1 VDTGAEAAAGAGAD
15 LGVEVVLADSEAAVP
30 AGVGL
35 AVAGS
40 KRGAMVPEKKINDF
54 VSRLRSAAGANLE
67 SVILFGSAVAG
78 DFHPEFSNVNLF
90 CVIRDSSFGALQ
102 TLAPVIQ
109 WWDAQKQAPPL
120 FMTRSE
126 IERSTDVFAIEL
138 IDMQQHH
145 RVVFGTDVLRDL
157 SIPTNL
163 HRIQVEYELREKLS
177 LLRQHMLLA
186 SGNDSRLWDLLLRS
200 VSSFATLFRHA
211 LMVLGHNAPIGKRET
226 VQALSKQIGFDP
238 SGILHVLDVRERK
251 ADRKQFSVTDV
262 FSRYLV
268 ALEQVTGAVDRML
281 DSGSA
286 ATL

>member
-1 VDTGAEAAAGAGAD
+1 
-15 LGVEVVLADSEAAVP
+15 
-30 AGVGL
+30 
-35 AVAGS
+35 
-40 KRGAMVPEKKINDF
+40 MVPEKKINDF

-67 SVILFGSAVAG
+67 SVVLFGSAVAG

-102 TLAPVIQ
+102 ALAPAVK
-109 WWDAQKQAPPL
+109 WWDAQKQPPPL

-126 IERSTDVFAIEL
+126 IERSTDVFTIEL

-145 RVVFGTDVLRDL
+145 RVVFGADVLRDL
-157 SIPTNL
+157 SIPSNL

-177 LLRQHMLLA
+177 LLRQHLLLA

-211 LMVLGHNAPIGKRET
+211 LMVLGHDVPIGKREA
-226 VQALSKQIGFDP
+226 VQALSKQIGFDA

-251 ADRKQFSVTDV
+251 SDRKQFSVTDV
-262 FSRYLV
+262 FSRYLA
-268 ALEQVTGAVDRML
+268 ALDQVTGAVDRML
-281 DSGSA
+281 DSGA
-286 ATL
+286 AGSS